1 MASYKIRPASF
12 AGQFYPA
19 QAQDIKKLI
28 VGFITPPAVK
38 VDCIACMLPHAG
50 YIYSGK
56 VASRTIA
63 GINVKDKVILLGPN
77 HTGSGAA
84 YSIMTE
90 GVWQTPLGD
99 VNIDSVLAKSI
110 LEASE
115 YLQED
120 SLAHASE
127 HSLEVE
133 LPILQYFKK
142 SFEIVPIA
150 FMSDDLSVL
159 KKIGKEIAGVI
170 TKNGLKDKV
179 LLVASSDMTHYEPKD
194 AAEKKDKIAIDAI
207 IKLDPDKLIAEI
219 ARFNISMC
227 GYAPAIVM
235 LSAALALGAKDAKLV
250 SYQTSFEATGDKS
263 AVVGYAGIT
272 IK

>member
-1 MASYKIRPASF
+1 MASFKIRRASF

-19 QAQDIKKLI
+19 LAQDIKKLI
-28 VGFITPPAVK
+28 SGLAEPQKNK
-38 VDCIACMLPHAG
+38 VDCLACMLPHAG

-77 HTGSGAA
+77 HTGSGAP

-90 GVWQTPLGD
+90 GAWRTPLGD

-115 YLQED
+115 YLED
-120 SLAHASE
+120 DYLAHANE

-133 LPILQYFKK
+133 LPILQYFKE

-150 FMSDDLSVL
+150 FMSEDLSVL
-159 KKIGKEIAGVI
+159 KKIGAEIARVI
-170 TKNGLKDKV
+170 MKNGLKDKV
-179 LLVASSDMTHYEPKD
+179 LIVASSDLTHYEPLMS
-194 AAEKKDKIAIDAI
+194 AEKKDKIAIEAI
-207 IKLDPDKLIAEI
+207 IKLDPDKLMAQI
-219 ARFNISMC
+219 ARLNISMC
-227 GYAPAIVM
+227 GYAPVTVM
-235 LSAALALGAKDAKLV
+235 LSAALALGAKEAELI
-250 SYQTSFEATGDKS
+250 SYQTSAEATGDKS
-263 AVVGYAGIT
+263 AVVGYAGI
-272 IK
+272 IVK

>member
-1 MASYKIRPASF
+1 MASSKIRPATF

-28 VGFITPPAVK
+28 AGFIEPPEFK
-38 VDCIACMLPHAG
+38 IDCLACMLPHAG

-56 VASRTIA
+56 VASRTVS
-63 GINVKDKVILLGPN
+63 GINIKDKVVLLGPN
-77 HTGSGAA
+77 HTGSGEA

-90 GVWQTPLGD
+90 GAWRTPLGD

-115 YLQED
+115 YLEED

-127 HSLEVE
+127 HSLEVQ

-159 KKIGKEIAGVI
+159 KKIGEEIAGVI
-170 TKNGLKDKV
+170 IRNKLKDKV
-179 LLVASSDMTHYEPKD
+179 LLVASSDMTHYEPKES
-194 AAEKKDKIAIDAI
+194 AEKKDKIAIEAI
-207 IKLDPDKLIAEI
+207 LGLDPDKLMAQIG
-219 ARFNISMC
+219 RLNISMC
-227 GYAPAIVM
+227 GYAAVIVM
-235 LSAALALGAKDAKLV
+235 LSAALSLGAKEASLI
-250 SYQTSFEATGDKS
+250 SYQTSADATGDKS
-263 AVVGYAGIT
+263 AVVGYAGI
-272 IK
+272 IVK